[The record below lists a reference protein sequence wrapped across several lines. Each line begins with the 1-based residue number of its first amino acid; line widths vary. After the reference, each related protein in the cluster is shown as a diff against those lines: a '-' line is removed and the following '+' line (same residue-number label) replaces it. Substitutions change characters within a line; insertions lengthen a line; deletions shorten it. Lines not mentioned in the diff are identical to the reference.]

1 MLAKRLLQQNR
12 LLNVFASQVGSHVG
26 GALLGLVFWMLAART
41 LTPEQLGLGAA
52 LVAAMTLLS
61 KFGLLG
67 VDTLLLERLKSVA
80 VTDRRAILTTG
91 LAIAAIGGVLVTTV
105 WLGISALLRLSGTLG
120 DLSLST
126 GLLLGGATAIAAVCF
141 AFDQAAIGMGASSV
155 QLRRNIL
162 ASCLR
167 IGFLLGAIALDFRSG
182 EVILVSWIVGLAG
195 SLLASRIR
203 RHVLPKAEVTPRRRW
218 DLVRTYWSTA
228 VGHQGL
234 TLAMGAGSL
243 MLPVVVAS
251 MMPAAQ
257 TAYFSQAR
265 LLSDTALAL
274 PFFLTIALFATVQD
288 LEGFRHK
295 ARRTIL
301 IGMVLTLC
309 VIAAA
314 ALVGRYV
321 LLLFGA
327 EYAQASLPLLMLL
340 LAAGPLLVIKD
351 HFAVLR
357 RLQGKRVPGAVAM
370 ALWTAAELT
379 GAVIGGLSG
388 SPTMLCLGWLVMSAA
403 CALIALPALLEA
415 TRKPR
420 DLHRDGR
427 GPDPEGAG
435 SPPACPRQ
443 SRPTGRSQTSGLCTS
458 RLGAGG
464 SGTSLRDP
472 LRSFR
477 VLRGIRNLPVVR
489 AARPSDQPGGRAV
502 RQILD
507 LRGPYGVPARWWGSA
522 ALAVPAD
529 ASEHVEGSRAQTLRR
544 KIRAAER
551 HGISCRPVQR
561 ADRIGLLARANAVE
575 QTHHDEQ
582 YRVLTPRND
591 DLLEHDLW
599 MVAEDGAGEPLL
611 LAVIPVDGE
620 LATLRYFRTLGGGD
634 LYSLSR
640 YFATHALVA
649 ELSKRGV
656 RWLLDTEPPG
666 AQKNGVRHFQRMVGF
681 RYVRLRVVSRDDQD
695 DQVAALPDLPPTDEK
710 SCAADE
716 ATESATKSSHSVV
729 SRAHDETCSDKPTT
743 LDPRR
748 VGHEMQATP

>member
-41 LTPEQLGLGAA
+41 LTPQQLGLGAA

-61 KFGLLG
+61 EFGLLG

-91 LAIAAIGGVLVTTV
+91 LAIAAIGGALVTTV

-182 EVILVSWIVGLAG
+182 QVILVSWIVGLAG
-195 SLLASRIR
+195 SLLVSRIR
-203 RHVLPKAEVTPRRRW
+203 RHMLPKAEVTPRRRW

-251 MMPAAQ
+251 MMPAEQ

-327 EYAQASLPLLMLL
+327 EYARASLPLLMLL

-388 SPTMLCLGWLVMSAA
+388 SPAMLCLGWLVMSAA

-427 GPDPEGAG
+427 AADPEGAG
-435 SPPACPRQ
+435 KSSGVSAAVEADRALADFWT
-443 SRPTGRSQTSGLCTS
+443 SYVEAGREGI
-458 RLGAGG
+458 RYIF
-464 SGTSLRDP
+464 RDP

-502 RQILD
+502 RRILD

-551 HGISCRPVQR
+551 QGISCRPVQR

-681 RYVRLRVVSRDDQD
+681 RYVRLRVASRDDQD
-695 DQVAALPDLPPTDEK
+695 DEVAALPDLPPTDEK

-729 SRAHDETCSDKPTT
+729 SRAHGETCSDKPTT

>member
-1 MLAKRLLQQNR
+1 VLAKRLLQQNR

-61 KFGLLG
+61 EFGLLG

-182 EVILVSWIVGLAG
+182 QVILVSWIVGLAG

-435 SPPACPRQ
+435 KSSGVSAAVEADRALADFW
-443 SRPTGRSQTSGLCTS
+443 TLYVEAGREGIQYIF
-458 RLGAGG
+458 
-464 SGTSLRDP
+464 RDP

-502 RQILD
+502 RRILD

-529 ASEHVEGSRAQTLRR
+529 ASEHVEGPRAQTLRR

-681 RYVRLRVVSRDDQD
+681 RYVRLRVASRDDQD

>member
-1 MLAKRLLQQNR
+1 M
-12 LLNVFASQVGSHVG
+12 
-26 GALLGLVFWMLAART
+26 
-41 LTPEQLGLGAA
+41 
-52 LVAAMTLLS
+52 
-61 KFGLLG
+61 
-67 VDTLLLERLKSVA
+67 
-80 VTDRRAILTTG
+80 
-91 LAIAAIGGVLVTTV
+91 
-105 WLGISALLRLSGTLG
+105 
-120 DLSLST
+120 
-126 GLLLGGATAIAAVCF
+126 
-141 AFDQAAIGMGASSV
+141 
-155 QLRRNIL
+155 
-162 ASCLR
+162 
-167 IGFLLGAIALDFRSG
+167 
-182 EVILVSWIVGLAG
+182 
-195 SLLASRIR
+195 
-203 RHVLPKAEVTPRRRW
+203 
-218 DLVRTYWSTA
+218 
-228 VGHQGL
+228 
-234 TLAMGAGSL
+234 
-243 MLPVVVAS
+243 
-251 MMPAAQ
+251 
-257 TAYFSQAR
+257 
-265 LLSDTALAL
+265 
-274 PFFLTIALFATVQD
+274 
-288 LEGFRHK
+288 
-295 ARRTIL
+295 
-301 IGMVLTLC
+301 
-309 VIAAA
+309 
-314 ALVGRYV
+314 

-327 EYAQASLPLLMLL
+327 EYARASLPLLMLL

-357 RLQGKRVPGAVAM
+357 RLQGKRVPGVVAM

-388 SPTMLCLGWLVMSAA
+388 SPAMLCLGWLVMSAA

-427 GPDPEGAG
+427 GADPEGAG
-435 SPPACPRQ
+435 KSSGVSAAVEADRALADFWT
-443 SRPTGRSQTSGLCTS
+443 SYVEAGREGI
-458 RLGAGG
+458 RYIF
-464 SGTSLRDP
+464 RDP

-502 RQILD
+502 RRILD

-551 HGISCRPVQR
+551 QGISCRSVQR

-729 SRAHDETCSDKPTT
+729 SRAHGETCSDKPTT